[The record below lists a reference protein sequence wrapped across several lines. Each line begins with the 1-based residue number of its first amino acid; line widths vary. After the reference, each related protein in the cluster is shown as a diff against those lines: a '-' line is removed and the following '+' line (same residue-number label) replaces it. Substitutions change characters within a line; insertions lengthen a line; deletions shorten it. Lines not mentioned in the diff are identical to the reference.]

1 MSKVLISIILLLTL
15 NISHSQYNDP
25 NFSKPTTGYGSDGTH
40 TVGTISFTNPNY
52 LVKNIEIY
60 YPSDIATKVPT
71 IFYSH
76 AFGGN
81 NSSNI
86 SGMLEFVAKKGYAIV
101 YVPYKTVG
109 STIPDRYTNLLE
121 GFRKAARDY
130 PNIIDTTQVGF
141 MGHSFGGGASFGNA
155 YKCFNENNWGQNGRF
170 IYALAQWYSFN
181 ITQAE
186 IQSFPS
192 DTKVLIEVFN
202 DDETNDHRMAIDIFN
217 TINITS
223 AEKDFILLESD
234 TINGYTYT
242 ADHIVPNTANAFDAL
257 DYYAY
262 YRFIDALSDYTFNGN
277 GAAKDIALGN
287 GSIAQVSMPT
297 GLKSLSQSDN
307 PIIGHPES
315 KYQFP
320 CSDAQ
325 NLRSTYCAGAVSI
338 TEIEEKFIVY
348 PNPASDYINLNT
360 GTLETIS
367 IYSITGVLV
376 RVVSS
381 TSKIDISNFI
391 NGSYFL
397 KLENKVIP
405 FVVLH

>member
-1 MSKVLISIILLLTL
+1 MNKVLMAIVLLLAL
-15 NISHSQYNDP
+15 NISYTQYNDP
-25 NFSKPTTGYGSDGTH
+25 NFSKPISGYGSDGTH
-40 TVGTISFTNPNY
+40 SVGVVSFTNPNY

-60 YPSDIATKVPT
+60 HPSDITTRVPT

-101 YVPYKTVG
+101 YVPYRTVG
-109 STIPDRYTNLLE
+109 STIPERYTNLLE

-141 MGHSFGGGASFGNA
+141 MGHSFGGGASFANS
-155 YKCFNENNWGQNGRF
+155 YKCFTENSWGQNGRF

-181 ITQAE
+181 ITQTE
-186 IQSFPS
+186 LQSFPS

-234 TINGYTYT
+234 TINGYSYT
-242 ADHIVPNTANAFDAL
+242 ADHIVPNTANAFDAI

-277 GAAKDIALGN
+277 GAAKNVALGN
-287 GSIAQVSMPT
+287 GNVAQVSMPT
-297 GLKSLSQSDN
+297 GLKSLSQSDD
-307 PIIGHPES
+307 PIIGHPET

-320 CSDAQ
+320 CSDTQ
-325 NLRSTYCAGAVSI
+325 NLRSTYCAGPVSI
-338 TEIEEKFIVY
+338 AEIKEELIVY
-348 PNPASDYINLNT
+348 PNPASDYINLN
-360 GTLETIS
+360 GETLENIL

-376 RVVSS
+376 KEVSS
-381 TSKIDISNFI
+381 TSRIDISSFVS
-391 NGSYFL
+391 GSYFL
-397 KLENKVIP
+397 RFENKVIP
-405 FVVLH
+405 FVVLR